1 MRYVA
6 LKSAEQQVALGQPA
20 GQALSRVRSRLI
32 KSRTA
37 LVNEIRGLLSE
48 FGLIMPVKGVAA
60 CRRLL
65 AEVLEDGENGLPG
78 LMRRILFQLSEE
90 LSQRDR

>member
-6 LKSAEQQVALGQPA
+6 VKSGEQQVALGQPP
-20 GQALSRVRSRLI
+20 GQALHRVRSRLI

-48 FGLIMPVKGVAA
+48 FGLIMPVKSVAA

-78 LMRRILFQLSEE
+78 LMRRILFQLTEE